1 MDSQAAQAQYETL
14 TVSYCVVLKIAVN
27 IRHFHISN
35 NAPYLPRKF
44 LHNLNF
50 SFLLRITAVPRE
62 IETMLMQI
70 LGGKWEMWT
79 WLIKDLYE
87 NSGKDSRR
95 SILAGIFNKI
105 HLLIYL
111 ALSCFLFGCFPDH
124 KLSK

>member
-1 MDSQAAQAQYETL
+1 MDSQAAQALYESSM
-14 TVSYCVVLKIAVN
+14 VSFCVVLKMAVN
-27 IRHFHISN
+27 IRHFHISH

-50 SFLLRITAVPRE
+50 SFLLRISAVPRE

-70 LGGKWEMWT
+70 LGGKGGALWEMWK

-95 SILAGIFNKI
+95 
-105 HLLIYL
+105 
-111 ALSCFLFGCFPDH
+111 
-124 KLSK
+124 

>member
-1 MDSQAAQAQYETL
+1 MDSQAAQAQYESL
-14 TVSYCVVLKIAVN
+14 MVSYCVVLKMAVN
-27 IRHFHISN
+27 IRHFHISH

-62 IETMLMQI
+62 TETMLMQI
-70 LGGKWEMWT
+70 LGVKGGALWEMWK

-95 SILAGIFNKI
+95 
-105 HLLIYL
+105 
-111 ALSCFLFGCFPDH
+111 
-124 KLSK
+124 